1 MKKRVFAVILGSV
14 MAVSLM
20 ACGTKDEGAKE
31 GTKSIMTSR
40 DFAVWQNMVLWITAG
55 KDLSKDSKKPDLKKE
70 RTWKSKKRMQLLIRE
85 QQNRSVTDL
94 FQMM

>member
-20 ACGTKDEGAKE
+20 ACGTKEKE
-31 GTKSIMTSR
+31 AEDGTKIYTVGISQ
-40 DFAVWQNMVLWITAG
+40 FAEHGSLDNCG

-70 RTWKSKKRMQLLIRE
+70 RILRSKRKMQRRIRV
-85 QQNRSVTDL
+85 QPNRSVMDL
-94 FQMM
+94 FLMMWI

>member
-20 ACGTKDEGAKE
+20 ACGTKDEGQRTVQKHIQL
-31 GTKSIMTSR
+31 GFRSL
-40 DFAVWQNMVLWITAG
+40 QNMVLWITAG

-70 RTWKSKKRMQLLIRE
+70 RTGNQRRE
-85 QQNRSVTDL
+85 CSC
-94 FQMM
+94 

>member
-20 ACGTKDEGAKE
+20 ACGTKDEGAKD
-31 GTKSIMTSR
+31 GTKTYTVGISQ
-40 DFAVWQNMVLWITAG
+40 FAEHGSWITAG